1 VQQGFKPSC
10 ISQLEFF
17 FFVQVGF
24 DLTGVLQTIGTTDQ
38 PSVQTL
44 QR

>member
-1 VQQGFKPSC
+1 
-10 ISQLEFF
+10 
-17 FFVQVGF
+17 VQVGF